1 MEKWIYRIKKVSLLL
16 AACAF
21 FGLFYPEFC
30 LNEDTCRVV
39 CEDGQTEEGTE
50 YGSELY
56 YRLLSAKPEE
66 IKAKSRL
73 WELLKNWF

>member
-39 CEDGQTEEGTE
+39 CEDGQTEEETE
-50 YGSELY
+50 
-56 YRLLSAKPEE
+56 
-66 IKAKSRL
+66 
-73 WELLKNWF
+73 